1 MEVIIMTNGQNG
13 LSGFE
18 RNGNLTCN
26 CSWKQHSSCG
36 PLNSW
41 RRPIFGV
48 PLKSKRGKESDN
60 RLVGG
65 GGVIEKELEFKP
77 SFGEYLKVMESV
89 RTGRE
94 NNQGKAFEEENIGS
108 GVNKMNGGI
117 VRNRSQADKITDKR
131 YVQKNRLSRRSDQ
144 AFLERGYGEDFEV
157 ERAAFKSFEQ
167 SNDVIG
173 KTKVPMWKKEEKIQ
187 KLGNC

>member
-41 RRPIFGV
+41 RPPICGV
-48 PLKSKRGKESDN
+48 PLKSKRGKAMRVVGVRVKALQKDESDN

-77 SFGEYLKVMESV
+77 SFGEYLKAMESV
-89 RTGRE
+89 KTGRE
-94 NNQGKAFEEENIGS
+94 KNQGKAFEKENIGS

-131 YVQKNRLSRRSDQ
+131 YVQKKRI
-144 AFLERGYGEDFEV
+144 V
-157 ERAAFKSFEQ
+157 
-167 SNDVIG
+167 
-173 KTKVPMWKKEEKIQ
+173 KKK
-187 KLGNC
+187 

>member
-26 CSWKQHSSCG
+26 CSWKPYSSCG

-41 RRPIFGV
+41 RPPISGV
-48 PLKSKRGKESDN
+48 PLKSRRGKAMRVVGLRVKALQKDESDN

-77 SFGEYLKVMESV
+77 SFGEYLKAMESV
-89 RTGRE
+89 KTGRE
-94 NNQGKAFEEENIGS
+94 KNQVKGCTIKNNNA
-108 GVNKMNGGI
+108 
-117 VRNRSQADKITDKR
+117 
-131 YVQKNRLSRRSDQ
+131 
-144 AFLERGYGEDFEV
+144 GY
-157 ERAAFKSFEQ
+157 
-167 SNDVIG
+167 
-173 KTKVPMWKKEEKIQ
+173 
-187 KLGNC
+187 

>member
-26 CSWKQHSSCG
+26 CSWKPYSSCG

-41 RRPIFGV
+41 RPPISGV
-48 PLKSKRGKESDN
+48 PLKSRRGKAMRVVGLRVKALQKDESDN

-77 SFGEYLKVMESV
+77 SFGEYLKAMESV
-89 RTGRE
+89 KTGRE
-94 NNQGKAFEEENIGS
+94 KNQVHKSNSYKLKDDLEGNDAS
-108 GVNKMNGGI
+108 
-117 VRNRSQADKITDKR
+117 
-131 YVQKNRLSRRSDQ
+131 L
-144 AFLERGYGEDFEV
+144 LERD
-157 ERAAFKSFEQ
+157 
-167 SNDVIG
+167 
-173 KTKVPMWKKEEKIQ
+173 
-187 KLGNC
+187 